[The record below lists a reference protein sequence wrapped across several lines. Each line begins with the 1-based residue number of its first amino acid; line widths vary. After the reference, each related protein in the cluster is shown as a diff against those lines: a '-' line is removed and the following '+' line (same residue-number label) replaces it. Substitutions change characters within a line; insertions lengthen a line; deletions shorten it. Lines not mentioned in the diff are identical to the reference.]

1 MTTFV
6 LYSIAYLVA
15 CTLVLCI
22 LSANG
27 DSYE

>member
-6 LYSIAYLVA
+6 LYSVAYLVA

-22 LSANG
+22 LSING
-27 DSYE
+27 DDNE